1 MNKHKKMISW
11 QFIFILHVIVGVG
24 VMYVSLLELIITNN
38 IILIIPVIIG
48 VVILVSGIKI
58 KEDVEV

>member
-1 MNKHKKMISW
+1 MNVKFSW

-58 KEDVEV
+58 KEDVKV

>member
-58 KEDVEV
+58 KEDVKV